1 MKCQKNNFIGG
12 LIMKIEDAIKECKL
26 LAETLPNF
34 HLGGSEAIKMV
45 LQDREKLIKENEIL
59 TENLDIANYN
69 TRTANEEVLD
79 NSISKDKIKDILKEL
94 IETKYEIEKDINNAK
109 FIKED
114 INYIKDLKW
123 QLTRQNGKIDIIEK
137 LLEKN

>member
-1 MKCQKNNFIGG
+1 MN
-12 LIMKIEDAIKECKL
+12 IE
-26 LAETLPNF
+26 
-34 HLGGSEAIKMV
+34 EAIEICEYLISGYRVRINITTLIGRKEEQAILTL

-69 TRTANEEVLD
+69 TRTANEELLD

-109 FIKED
+109 FTKED

-137 LLEKN
+137 LLEDK